1 MTLLCRHHHT
11 TVHRHQHIGQVID
24 GGVVWRRR
32 DGSPIGNH
40 PRAA

>member
-11 TVHRHQHIGQVID
+11 TVHRHQHIGDVIN
-24 GGVVWRRR
+24 GEVVWRRR
-32 DGSPIGNH
+32 DGSAIGNH